1 MFNLK
6 EHDNKVEDVE
16 VEDDNAPS
24 EFNNISIK
32 HDMTPDERTKEKE
45 LYLKA
50 KDVNNDSSNL
60 SKKQVLCSEKT
71 CVVQKNSKSEKKG
84 KSNYEHGKQQLK
96 IWYTNT
102 DVFTI
107 NKLHE

>member
-60 SKKQVLCSEKT
+60 
-71 CVVQKNSKSEKKG
+71 
-84 KSNYEHGKQQLK
+84 
-96 IWYTNT
+96 
-102 DVFTI
+102 
-107 NKLHE
+107 